1 MQPYEYRDP
10 ARLISEIADRVPLTA
25 GSVYLVLVAD
35 PSTEQRIVKIQ
46 RMDHP
51 APLEHYDDG
60 SDEIRRRLD
69 MMPIPDVRPPTHSVT
84 TVLVRRGPCIIG
96 RGEAGWL
103 KAWRYANH
111 MKSLYSGEIILV
123 TEHGWIDWMTQFAD
137 YTPALT
143 S

>member
-1 MQPYEYRDP
+1 MKSPCTRVDAQPC
-10 ARLISEIADRVPLTA
+10 SEIADQAPLTA
-25 GSVYLVLVAD
+25 GSVYLVLVAHPSVAH

-51 APLEHYDDG
+51 ASLEHYDDG

-69 MMPIPDVRPPTHSVT
+69 RMPIPDVRPPTHSVM

-96 RGEAGWL
+96 PGEAGWL
-103 KAWRYANH
+103 MAWRYANH

-123 TEHGWIDWMTQFAD
+123 TEPGWIDGRTHSAD
-137 YTPALT
+137 
-143 S
+143 